1 MTKIYN
7 LLLYNIIYL
16 IAFVCT
22 LEYLSVI
29 FIVLNRIIN
38 DVDINV
44 ILENWQGENEFVVIL
59 RKTVE
64 FFSGFTGAN
73 NLDNIYEVIDVIT
86 N

>member
-1 MTKIYN
+1 M
-7 LLLYNIIYL
+7 
-16 IAFVCT
+16 
-22 LEYLSVI
+22 
-29 FIVLNRIIN
+29 
-38 DVDINV
+38 DINI